1 MDTRKQNTASFVITK
16 EAATMGD
23 MLFFLILAGAAGMA
37 LGLAFLLFDIFLYIV
52 YKLTGGRLDL
62 ISYLEKL

>member
-1 MDTRKQNTASFVITK
+1 
-16 EAATMGD
+16 MGD
-23 MLFFLILAGAAGMA
+23 MLFFLILAAAAA
-37 LGLAFLLFDIFLYIV
+37 LALALAFLLFDIVLYIV

>member
-1 MDTRKQNTASFVITK
+1 
-16 EAATMGD
+16 MGD
-23 MLFFLILAGAAGMA
+23 IFFFLILAGAVA
-37 LGLAFLLFDIFLYIV
+37 LALALAFLLFDIVLYIV

>member
-1 MDTRKQNTASFVITK
+1 MDTRKQNMASFVITR
-16 EAATMGD
+16 EAAIMGD
-23 MLFFLILAGAAGMA
+23 MLFFLILAGAAALA
-37 LGLAFLLFDIFLYIV
+37 LGLAFLLFDIFLYVV